1 MEPRKLSDSYAVAPQ
16 ITPEDVPSL
25 AQNGF
30 RSIMCNRP
38 DGEEFGQPDFAQI
51 EAAAE
56 AAGLE
61 IRWVPIVSG
70 AVTPEALEAFR
81 TALDD
86 MPGPMLAYCRSGTRC
101 AMLWAITQSGTLP
114 DDEIIAATRAAGYDM
129 AGVVQQMRQMRG

>member
-1 MEPRKLSDSYAVAPQ
+1 MDIRKLSEAYSVAPQ
-16 ITPEDVPSL
+16 IEPQEVPSL
-25 AQNGF
+25 GEAGF

-38 DGEEFGQPDFAQI
+38 DGEEFGQPEFAHI
-51 EAAAE
+51 EAAAKAE
-56 AAGLE
+56 GLE
-61 IRWVPIVSG
+61 VCWVPIVSG

-86 MPGPMLAYCRSGTRC
+86 MPGPMLAYCRSGTRS
-101 AMLWAITQSGTLP
+101 AMLWAITQSGKLP